1 MTQYLILCRSLST
14 AQRAA
19 RALERSG
26 TTAVVVKAPAGL
38 TTSGCGYAVSLR
50 RDLESALALLE
61 RSRIPYGKV
70 FLKTQDG
77 EYREVDR

>member
-19 RALERSG
+19 RTLERAG
-26 TTAVVVKAPAGL
+26 TTAMVVKAPAGL

-50 RDLESALALLE
+50 KDLESALSLLE
-61 RSRIPYGKV
+61 RNRIPYGKV
-70 FLKTQDG
+70 FMKPQGG
-77 EYREVDR
+77 EYREVER

>member
-1 MTQYLILCRSLST
+1 M
-14 AQRAA
+14 
-19 RALERSG
+19 
-26 TTAVVVKAPAGL
+26 VVKAPAGL

-50 RDLESALALLE
+50 RDPESALALLE